1 MIEDSRESQLRFLES
16 IPASENVELQAITV
30 DPFFNDEIE
39 QAIKQ
44 FKPDLIILDL
54 RLKRDEDSGFRV
66 LRKLKESSLRNIPVV
81 VCSKYI
87 RQPNDDNWIK
97 AMRYGAAAAL
107 PKIPFPKIEEFFNA
121 TVKEKKQEPDPSI
134 KGLADASKRE

>member
-1 MIEDSRESQLRFLES
+1 MIEDSRETQLRFLDSVPVTE
-16 IPASENVELQAITV
+16 IVELQAITV
-30 DPFFNDEIE
+30 DPFFNDDIE
-39 QAIKQ
+39 QAIKE

-66 LRKLKESSLRNIPVV
+66 LRKLKESSLRDIPVV

-87 RQPNDDNWIK
+87 RQPHDDNWTK

-107 PKIPFPKIEEFFNA
+107 PKIPFPTLEEFFEA
-121 TVKEKKQEPDPSI
+121 TVKENKQESDSA
-134 KGLADASKRE
+134 KESVREGNDE